1 MLNSVVLSSDQD
13 LIFLIDDGDAVAYSL
28 DEGNGVVI
36 GLLGDQLTAATA
48 HNGGTAQL
56 PFTMNTATT
65 QWQLMF
71 IAETKTLYIFGVP
84 KTETEEENTLTI
96 GSTDIDPG
104 RSIGSTDIDPGRSIG
119 STDIDPG
126 RTIGSTDIDPGL
138 TGEEDSILD
147 ISLDLG
153 SMVVIFH
160 KEDDEITVSTQP
172 K

>member
-1 MLNSVVLSSDQD
+1 MLNSIALSSDQD
-13 LIFLIDDGDAVAYSL
+13 FIFLIDDGDAVAYSL
-28 DEGNGVVI
+28 EDGDGVVI

-48 HNGGTAQL
+48 HSGSATQL
-56 PFTMNTATT
+56 PFAMNTATT

-71 IAETKTLYIFGVP
+71 IPDSKTLYIFGVP
-84 KTETEEENTLTI
+84 KSGLEEEDPRSI

-138 TGEEDSILD
+138 TGDDEFDSEV
-147 ISLDLG
+147 SFDLG
-153 SMVVIFH
+153 SMVIILQ
-160 KEDDEITVSTQP
+160 KEGDEIIISTQP